1 MVITGKK
8 ISELGS
14 TDIAAFKSLLSI
26 IPKLNDFSGLNVV
39 WLGTSVP
46 DYPAFGE
53 VSTKKY
59 PEFVA
64 DMLGFTLSEQC
75 IGGSHLTFDHANSRY
90 GLSMTAAE
98 QITYNAERGVDVSYE
113 NLLTDDWKSDV
124 FVFDHCHND
133 EGYLDALVNNE
144 DYWDTTRGT
153 FKITVTNVFDRTWA
167 VGAFNYVIAEIY
179 RAKPRAKIVIIN
191 SWIPELTSTILAQRV
206 VAEYWNIPI
215 CELRL
220 GNANVAIVST
230 ANVTLPRY
238 SGTGNITLLSGGSA
252 NPRSFYTTEAPDEGE
267 DTDAE
272 QTHATGSDTIHP
284 GRYGRI
290 MFAKHVASFLFN
302 NVFMDNDTDDYYF
315 LP

>member
-1 MVITGKK
+1 MAIIGKK
-8 ISELGS
+8 ISEIGAD
-14 TDIAAFKSLLSI
+14 DIAAFKLKLNI
-26 IPKLNDFSGLNVV
+26 IPQLNDFSSISVV

-46 DYPAFGE
+46 NEPPFGE
-53 VSTKKY
+53 PYTRRY
-59 PEFVA
+59 PQFVA
-64 DMLGFTLSEQC
+64 TMLGFTLSEKC
-75 IGGSHLTFDHANSRY
+75 IGGSHLTFDHDNSRY

-98 QITYNAERGVDVSYE
+98 QITYNAERGVEVSYE
-113 NLLTDDWKSDV
+113 NLLASDWDSDI

-133 EGYLDALVNNE
+133 EGYLDALVDNE
-144 DYWDTTRGT
+144 DYWDTAKGT
-153 FKITVTNVFDRTWA
+153 FKITKANKFDRTWA
-167 VGAFNYVIAEIY
+167 VGAFNYIIAEIY

-191 SWIPELTSTILAQRV
+191 SWIPELASTILAQRV
-206 VAEYWNIPI
+206 VADYWNIPI

-220 GNANVAIVST
+220 GNANVDIVST

-252 NPRSFYTTEAPDEGE
+252 NPRSFYTKAAPDESE
-267 DTDAE
+267 DSDAE

-302 NVFMDNDTDDYYF
+302 NVFMDYDTEDYYV
-315 LP
+315 